1 MGGGWKQGLGKAAG
15 MGGPSLGPKRRAG
28 PLLLGVAVQGEPVLL
43 PEWGSPGSGHLPSAS
58 GDRAVFCLRPWG
70 PSLAILP
77 ADHLLSYILP
87 LNRRILSH
95 NLKAKKE

>member
-1 MGGGWKQGLGKAAG
+1 MGGGWKRGLGKVAG
-15 MGGPSLGPKRRAG
+15 MGGPSLGPKRTAG

-58 GDRAVFCLRPWG
+58 GDRAVFCLRRLG
-70 PSLAILP
+70 PQSCYP
-77 ADHLLSYILP
+77 PSDHLLSYILP

-95 NLKAKKE
+95 SLKAKKE